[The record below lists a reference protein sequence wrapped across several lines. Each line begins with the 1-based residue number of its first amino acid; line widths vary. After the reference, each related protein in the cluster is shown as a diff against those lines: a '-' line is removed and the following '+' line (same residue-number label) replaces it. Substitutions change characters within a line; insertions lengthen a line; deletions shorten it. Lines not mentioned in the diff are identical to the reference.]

1 MWQLA
6 PIFHTLLRHKLGVF
20 LLVSQIA
27 CSIIIISNMAYISQ
41 QILRHIHHPSGFGEH
56 HLFAVTLRP
65 LNSFINYAQAQRD
78 ISNLQALAGVEQ
90 VALSRWVPLAGLSS
104 REFFRTSAAQDA
116 PGQNA
121 ETVEVSPQILSTLGL
136 PLIAGRNFSAQ
147 DMVVRTAAAQPQAKY
162 IIVTRALAEALF
174 GSGQNAVGKILYQDG
189 ITHEVIGVADNWL
202 GFTIPVNDRAE
213 KTAFFPSYTETDTEH
228 RYLIRV
234 KYPQQMAAIG
244 ASVKQLLKHSYNN
257 ELLSW
262 IDTIDESRARA
273 NSQNWV
279 ILNLFLVLIITLGF
293 VMAFA
298 ISGQTLFWITQR
310 TKQIGIR
317 RALGATRKAIII
329 HVLIENAMISVLG
342 LLMGILLSLA
352 VNKRVV
358 QSTGTLPM
366 SPAFLLCA
374 CALLLGLSLISA
386 GVPAWRASKISPSLA
401 SRSL

>member
-6 PIFHTLLRHKLGVF
+6 PIFRTLLRHKLGVF

-41 QILRHIHHPSGFGEH
+41 HIIRHINHPSGFSEH
-56 HLFAVTLRP
+56 QLFAVTLRP
-65 LNSFINYAQAQRD
+65 LNSLISYAQAQRD
-78 ISNLQALAGVEQ
+78 MDNLQQLAGVEQ
-90 VALSRWVPLAGLSS
+90 VASSRWVPLAGLSS
-104 REFFRTSAAQDA
+104 HEYFRIAAEQDA
-116 PGQNA
+116 TGQGA
-121 ETVEVSPQILSTLGL
+121 ETVEVSPQIFSTLGL
-136 PLIAGRNFSAQ
+136 RLIAGRNFTAE
-147 DMVVRTAAAQPQAKY
+147 DMVVRTAIAQPHAKN

-174 GSGQNAVGKILYQDG
+174 GVGQNAVGRRLYQDG
-189 ITHEVIGVADNWL
+189 MVREIIGVTENWL

-228 RYLIRV
+228 RYLIRARH
-234 KYPQQMAAIG
+234 PQQMAAVG
-244 ASVKQLLKHSYNN
+244 DAVNQLLRRNYKN

-279 ILNLFLVLIITLGF
+279 MLNLFMVLIVTLGF

-298 ISGQTLFWITQR
+298 ISGQTLCWITQR

-329 HVLIENAMISVLG
+329 HVLVENAMISALG
-342 LLMGILLSLA
+342 LLIGISLSLA
-352 VNKRVV
+352 VNQVV
-358 QSTGTLPM
+358 MQSTGTSPM

-374 CALLLGLSLISA
+374 CALLLALSLLSA
-386 GVPAWRASKISPSLA
+386 GVPAWRASKISPSTA